1 MEPPRRTTDDLSM
14 ALRPN
19 LGPWLRALALTALV
33 SCAPLLG
40 ACGKSSTRPGPVVP
54 RTFRMGFAALAPRQ
68 DFPLLLQALELFTAH
83 SDAAIMSNEAPW
95 DSLLA
100 GVPPDDFVRR
110 QQLPLAQYYR
120 GKGLRVWVYL
130 DPANGLNRGGEAN
143 PLVAAGR
150 SITEPAIQQ
159 LYRDYAVALDT
170 LIRPD
175 VFGVVLETNLIRAAS
190 PAPLYAAIR
199 QVANDAATAIRAHDA
214 TVQLSASV
222 QVETA
227 WGKFTNTPYQG
238 IDPDFADFPFIEML
252 GLSSYPYF
260 VWPTP
265 ESLPTDYYSR
275 LMIGRTVPVA
285 VVESGWTSESFST
298 VVSSLARQR
307 DYIDRHARLLDS
319 VAARAWFQLTPTDIE
334 LHSLPP
340 ALAAGLLPFSRLG
353 VVDTVLAAKPALG
366 AWDVQLARRLQ

>member
-1 MEPPRRTTDDLSM
+1 MERQLTMARRTRVVLI
-14 ALRPN
+14 
-19 LGPWLRALALTALV
+19 LALVANAAV
-33 SCAPLLG
+33 LG
-40 ACGKSSTRPGPVVP
+40 ACGKSGTRPGAVTP
-54 RTFRMGFAALAPRQ
+54 RTYRMGFAAYAPRPE
-68 DFPLLLQALELFTAH
+68 FPLILQTLEMFTSR

-95 DSLLA
+95 ESLLA

-150 SITEPAIQQ
+150 SITELAIQQ

-170 LIRPD
+170 LVRPD

-190 PAPLYAAIR
+190 PAPLYAAVR
-199 QVANDAATAIRAHDA
+199 QVANDAATAIRSHDA
-214 TVQLSASV
+214 VVQLSASV

-227 WGKFTNTPYQG
+227 WGKFTNTAFQG
-238 IDPDFADFPFIEML
+238 IDTDFADFPFIELL

-260 VWPTP
+260 VWPAP
-265 ESLPTDYYSR
+265 ESLPDDYYSR
-275 LMIGRTVPVA
+275 LLIGRTVPVA
-285 VVESGWTSESFST
+285 VVEGGWTSENFSS
-298 VVSSLARQR
+298 VVSSPARQQA
-307 DYIDRHARLLDS
+307 YLNRHARLLDG
-319 VAARAWFQLTPTDIE
+319 VRARAWFQLTFTDFE
-334 LHSLPP
+334 LGAFPP

-353 VVDTVLAAKPALG
+353 VVDSALTAKPAL
-366 AWDVQLARRLQ
+366 ATWDAQFARPLQ

>member
-1 MEPPRRTTDDLSM
+1 MTS
-14 ALRPN
+14 RPK
-19 LGPWLRALALTALV
+19 RALLV
-33 SCAPLLG
+33 LVLLVCTPLLG
-40 ACGKSSTRPGPVVP
+40 ACGKSSTGPSAKSP
-54 RTFRMGFAALAPRQ
+54 RSYRMGFSGIPPKP
-68 DFPLLLQALELFTAH
+68 DFAVLLQTLEMFTSRA
-83 SDAAIMSNEAPW
+83 DAAIMSNEAPW

-110 QQLPLAQYYR
+110 QQLPLADYYR

-130 DPANGLNRGGEAN
+130 DPANGLNRAGESD

-170 LIRPD
+170 LISPD

-199 QVANDAATAIRAHDA
+199 QVANDAAAAIRAQDA

-227 WGKFTNTPYQG
+227 WGKFTGTGYQG
-238 IDPDFADFPFIEML
+238 VDTDFADFPFIELL

-260 VWPTP
+260 VWAAPAD
-265 ESLPTDYYSR
+265 LPDDYYSR
-275 LMIGRTVPVA
+275 LLIGHNVPVG
-285 VVESGWTSESFST
+285 VVEGGWTSASFST
-298 VVSSLARQR
+298 VVSTPATQQAYL
-307 DYIDRHARLLDS
+307 DRHARLLDG
-319 VAARAWFQLTPTDIE
+319 VRAKAWFQLTFTDFE
-334 LHSLPP
+334 LGAFPP

-353 VVDTVLAAKPALG
+353 VVDSALTPKLALTT
-366 AWDVQLARRLQ
+366 WDGNFARPLQ

>member
-1 MEPPRRTTDDLSM
+1 
-14 ALRPN
+14 
-19 LGPWLRALALTALV
+19 
-33 SCAPLLG
+33 
-40 ACGKSSTRPGPVVP
+40 
-54 RTFRMGFAALAPRQ
+54 MGFALNAPRP
-68 DFPLLLQALELFTAH
+68 DFNLLLQALDLFTRR

-110 QQLPLAQYYR
+110 QQLPLAQFYR

-130 DPANGLNRGGEAN
+130 DPANGLNRAGEAN

-159 LYRDYAVALDT
+159 LYRDYAVAMDT

-175 VFGVVLETNLIRAAS
+175 VIGVVLETNLIRAAA

-199 QVANDAATAIRAHDA
+199 QVANDAAAAVRAHDA

-227 WGKFTNTPYQG
+227 WGKFGGTGYLGVET
-238 IDPDFADFPFIEML
+238 DFADFPFIQVL

-260 VWPTP
+260 VWSSPD
-265 ESLPTDYYSR
+265 SLPADYYSR
-275 LMIGRTVPVA
+275 LLSGHAVPAA
-285 VVESGWTSESFST
+285 VTESGWTSESFST
-298 VVSSLARQR
+298 VVSTPAVQQR
-307 DYIDRHARLLDS
+307 YIDRHAELLAS
-319 VAARAWFQLTPTDIE
+319 VSAIAWFQLTFTDIE
-334 LHSLPP
+334 LHSLSPS
-340 ALAAGLLPFSRLG
+340 LADGLRPFSRLG
-353 VVDTVLAAKPALG
+353 VVDTVLAMKPAL
-366 AWDVQLARRLQ
+366 ASWDAEFARPLR